1 MNDSDLRQLADAAA
15 QVLRPHL
22 ERSEAL
28 RRAVALIGKWLCE
41 EAQRIDP
48 GSETKNEAIA
58 PIESPIA
65 EAPVTTTTA
74 EPAPPAPAVV
84 VAEPAVP
91 VMAVPPPLPVS
102 SALVPLRLGDAVVHV
117 PMSGT
122 TEELGRAR
130 LAAVEPKIWLED
142 GADALSGRS
151 EVELAL
157 VEERCRLKAASCRL
171 FIEKRAAGA
180 EPDVEYE
187 VRQRMNEMIARAKTM
202 PNCFLWVFW
211 RERTPPDDA
220 TLLQIA
226 ESYDAHADAVA
237 LMRRIDESGGG
248 SRSDDEASAFHL
260 LAEANSALRVALT
273 DTWLTDDDRDQTDMH
288 IWLRQETASR
298 RVFIE
303 RHMTADD
310 PADPSNA
317 TDLLGRIKQ
326 IGKRLDDRAGRAKGV
341 KSALSQIKYH
351 AGQIVKSGSD
361 DSSAHWT
368 KIADAVAKLT
378 SMGVAATDRR
388 IAEAVGPDAAALW
401 PAGSSDARGLPA
413 IVGRAKALADGADRG
428 LDDESASDDREWS
441 KTVLDVRAMLRGKRM
456 VIIGG
461 ERYAPAVERLTQAF
475 ELKAAEWVALTEH
488 GSGIPMRAPIHRPD
502 TAVVIV
508 IVKLTGHLHA
518 EEAREYASAAGKP
531 CVLLS
536 GGYNPERVAA
546 EIAEQASARLK
557 K

>member
-1 MNDSDLRQLADAAA
+1 MNDSDLRELADAAA

-41 EAQRIDP
+41 EAHRIDA
-48 GSETKNEAIA
+48 GREAKNTPIA
-58 PIESPIA
+58 PTESSIAESP
-65 EAPVTTTTA
+65 VTPAAA
-74 EPAPPAPAVV
+74 EPEPPAPVV
-84 VAEPAVP
+84 AVAEPAAPTMV
-91 VMAVPPPLPVS
+91 VPPALPMS

-122 TEELGRAR
+122 TEELGRVR
-130 LAAVEPKIWLED
+130 LAAVEPKVRLEES
-142 GADALSGRS
+142 ADDFAGRS
-151 EVELAL
+151 EVDLAM
-157 VEERCRLKAASCRL
+157 VEEHCRLKAASCRL
-171 FIEKRAAGA
+171 FIEKRAAA
-180 EPDVEYE
+180 ADPDAEYE
-187 VRQRMNEMIARAKTM
+187 VRQRMNGMIAQAKAM

-226 ESYDAHADAVA
+226 ENYDAHADAVA
-237 LMRRIDESGGG
+237 LMQRIDESGAGN
-248 SRSDDEASAFHL
+248 RSDDEATAFHM
-260 LAEANSALRVALT
+260 LAEANSALRVALA
-273 DTWLTDDDRDQTDMH
+273 DTWLTDDDRDQTDIH

-310 PADPSNA
+310 PADPSKA
-317 TDLLGRIKQ
+317 TDLRARIKQ
-326 IGKRLDDRAGRAKGV
+326 IGKRLDDRAGRAKSV

-351 AGQIVKSGSD
+351 AGQIVKNGSD

-368 KIADAVAKLT
+368 KIADAVAKLA
-378 SMGVAATDRR
+378 SMGISATDRR
-388 IAEAVGPDAAALW
+388 IAVAVGPEAAALW

-413 IVGRAKALADGADRG
+413 IVGRAKALADDAGGDPE
-428 LDDESASDDREWS
+428 DDAAFGDREWS
-441 KTVLDVRAMLRGKRM
+441 KSVLEVRELLRGKRL

-461 ERYAPAVERLTQAF
+461 KRNVPAVERLTQAF
-475 ELKAAEWVALTEH
+475 ELKEAEWVVLAEH
-488 GSGIPMRAPIHRPD
+488 GSGMPMRAPIHRPD
-502 TAVVIV
+502 TAVVVV

-518 EEAREYASAAGKP
+518 EEAREYATAAGKP

-546 EIAEQASARLK
+546 EVVEQASARLK
-557 K
+557 Q